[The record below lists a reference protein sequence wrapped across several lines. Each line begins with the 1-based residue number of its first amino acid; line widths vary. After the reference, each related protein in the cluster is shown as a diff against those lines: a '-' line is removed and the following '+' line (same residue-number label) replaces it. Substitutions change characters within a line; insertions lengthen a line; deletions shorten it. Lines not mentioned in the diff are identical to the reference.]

1 MMTKDEIKDMRM
13 EATWMENEGRTWD
26 DESLTLLSIMYFDG
40 IGISEM
46 AYALKRSEMAIIQ
59 KINVM
64 ELNTFTKKTR
74 VRKDKSGRCKCN

>member
-40 IGISEM
+40 IGTIGDGICVKKKRNGYYSE
-46 AYALKRSEMAIIQ
+46 
-59 KINVM
+59 
-64 ELNTFTKKTR
+64 
-74 VRKDKSGRCKCN
+74 D